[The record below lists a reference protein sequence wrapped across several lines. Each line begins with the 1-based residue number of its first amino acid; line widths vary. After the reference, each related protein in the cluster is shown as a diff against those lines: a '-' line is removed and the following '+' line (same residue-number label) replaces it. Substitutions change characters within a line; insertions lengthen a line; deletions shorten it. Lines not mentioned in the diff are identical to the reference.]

1 MFQIFLALMW
11 SYFTTVEVI
20 YISNLKIDW
29 GGVYIKLLE
38 SNDFLVCVDIWLCS
52 TGALLKRAE
61 N

>member
-1 MFQIFLALMW
+1 MSQIFLALMW
-11 SYFTTVEVI
+11 NYLTAVENI

-29 GGVYIKLLE
+29 VGVYIKLLE